1 VREDRILAHL
11 PALLLL
17 PTEPEP
23 AARRRRR
30 TRGGADTVPAASAEN
45 VIGYLRGHRITLTW
59 DPAAEAS
66 QAATPESIKS
76 IIGKAS

>member
-30 TRGGADTVPAASAEN
+30 TRGGADTVPPCP
-45 VIGYLRGHRITLTW
+45 LRM
-59 DPAAEAS
+59 
-66 QAATPESIKS
+66 
-76 IIGKAS
+76 